1 MGKTFNELFDEFFN
15 RSSIKNINDQI
26 SGIINDMREDT
37 KRISDIIANLKDMS
51 SMDEIIEEQ
60 LDKSLGKPDKT
71 EFYSENGLFYEK
83 RIWHTPNGDMVKL
96 IVSDDP
102 SLLTPPQE
110 SKSLETKLEE
120 ALETE
125 DYEKAALIRDEIKK
139 SKKKLK

>member
-139 SKKKLK
+139 NKK